1 MKNLDPA
8 DPRYT
13 LGHATIDRTHAEFIE
28 LVKRTIEADGTAFPA
43 LFDALYAHTREHFA
57 AEEALM
63 VKNAAPATQE
73 HCTEH
78 GRILADMRRFNERIL
93 ADMRRFNERILAGR
107 PMMARAWLRDTLPDW
122 FALHTTTLDSVLAAH
137 LHRLQAG
144 Q

>member
-73 HCTEH
+73 HCAEH
-78 GRILADMRRFNERIL
+78 GRIL